1 MPYANRLTS
10 VFCQF
15 SGIHTKRLVIGSSS
29 GKQPI
34 GNSLSFMFTRQDAL
48 DLDTNDPLAKY
59 RERFIFTDPEVCYL
73 DGNSLGR
80 LPKSTVESINKF
92 LIEGWGARIVDGW
105 AEWIDKAETTGD
117 LIGRA
122 ALGAVAGQTL
132 AMDTTSVNFYRLVR
146 AAITARP
153 GRRTI
158 ITDEANFPTDRYI
171 MQGIAEELDLN
182 LVIIPNELLEHSTGE
197 SFSNELV
204 TPEILNP
211 HLTDDV
217 ALVTLSVVAY
227 RSGALHNIKELTDL
241 ARESGALMIW
251 DASHA
256 VGAVDMQFDRDG
268 VDLAVGCTYKYG
280 NSGPGSPAWLYVSK
294 RIQSELRMPIQGW
307 FAQRNQ
313 FLMGSKFEQTEG
325 MRGFQIASPSIVGLL
340 CIDEG
345 FGMIEEASISAI
357 NDKAAK
363 GTAMMIELFDQW
375 LDPLGFE
382 LVTPRDSNLR
392 GGHISIYHPDAAQIA
407 RGLRD
412 DMKVIPDYRAP
423 NSIRVAISPLA
434 TSYVEVFDG
443 FERIRDY
450 TKSGKYKDLDLSG
463 IKVS

>member
-1 MPYANRLTS
+1 
-10 VFCQF
+10 
-15 SGIHTKRLVIGSSS
+15 
-29 GKQPI
+29 
-34 GNSLSFMFTRQDAL
+34 MFTRQDAL
-48 DLDTNDPLAKY
+48 NLDAKDPLAKY
-59 RERFIFTDPEVCYL
+59 RDLFVFTDPDVCYL

-80 LPKSTVESINKF
+80 LPKSTVETINKF
-92 LIEGWGARIVDGW
+92 LIEGWGTKIVDGW
-105 AEWIDKAETTGD
+105 GEWIDKAETTGD
-117 LIGRA
+117 LIGRS
-122 ALGAVAGQTL
+122 ALGAAAGQTL

-146 AAITARP
+146 AAISARP
-153 GRRTI
+153 GRKTI

-171 MQGIAEELDLN
+171 MQGVAEELGLN
-182 LVIIPNELLEHSTGE
+182 LVVIPNDLQEHSTGE
-197 SFSNELV
+197 AFSDELV
-204 TPEILNP
+204 TPEILKPYLN
-211 HLTDDV
+211 DDV
-217 ALVTLSVVAY
+217 ALVTISVVAY

-241 ARESGALMIW
+241 VRASGALMVW

-294 RIQSELRMPIQGW
+294 RIQSELQMPIQGW

-313 FLMGSKFEQTEG
+313 FLMGSKFDQIEG
-325 MRGFQIASPSIVGLL
+325 MRGFQIASPSIIGLL

-345 FGMIEEASISAI
+345 FGMIEDATIAQINAKAS
-357 NDKAAK
+357 K
-363 GTAMMIELFDQW
+363 GTDMMIELFDQW
-375 LDPLGFE
+375 LVPLGYE
-382 LVTPRDSNLR
+382 LVTPRDSKLR
-392 GGHISIYHPDAAQIA
+392 GGHISIYHPDAGQIA

-423 NSIRVAISPLA
+423 NSIRLAISPLP

-450 TKSGKYKDLDLSG
+450 TQSGKYKDLDLSS

>member
-1 MPYANRLTS
+1 
-10 VFCQF
+10 
-15 SGIHTKRLVIGSSS
+15 
-29 GKQPI
+29 
-34 GNSLSFMFTRQDAL
+34 MFTRQAAL
-48 DLDTNDPLAKY
+48 DLDANDPLAKY
-59 RERFIFTDPEVCYL
+59 RERFVFTDPEVCYL

-92 LIEGWGARIVDGW
+92 LVEGWGTKVVDGW
-105 AEWIDKAETTGD
+105 GEWIDKAETTGD

-122 ALGAVAGQTL
+122 ALGAAAGQTL

-146 AAITARP
+146 AAISARP
-153 GRRTI
+153 GRKTI

-182 LVIIPNELLEHSTGE
+182 LIVIPNDLQEHSNGE
-197 SFSNELV
+197 TFSNELV
-204 TPEILNP
+204 TPEILKPYLN
-211 HLTDDV
+211 DDV
-217 ALVTLSVVAY
+217 ALVTISVVAY

-241 ARESGALMIW
+241 VRSHGALMVW

-294 RIQSELRMPIQGW
+294 QIQSELQMPIQGW

-313 FLMGSKFEQTEG
+313 FLMGSQFDQVEG
-325 MRGFQIASPSIVGLL
+325 MRGFQIASPSIIGLV

-345 FGMIEEASISAI
+345 FGMIEEASINKI
-357 NDKAAK
+357 NAKASK
-363 GTAMMIELFDQW
+363 GTDMMIELFDQW
-375 LDPLGFE
+375 LAPLGYE
-382 LVTPRDSNLR
+382 LVTPRDFQLR
-392 GGHISIYHPDAAQIA
+392 GGHITIYHPDAAQIA

-434 TSYVEVFDG
+434 TSFVEVFDG
-443 FERIRDY
+443 FQRIRDY
-450 TKSGKYKDLDLSG
+450 TESGKYKDLDLSKV
-463 IKVS
+463 KVS

>member
-1 MPYANRLTS
+1 
-10 VFCQF
+10 
-15 SGIHTKRLVIGSSS
+15 
-29 GKQPI
+29 
-34 GNSLSFMFTRQDAL
+34 MFTRQDAL
-48 DLDTNDPLAKY
+48 ALDATDPLASF
-59 RERFIFTDPEVCYL
+59 RNRFVFTDPEVCYL

-92 LIEGWGARIVDGW
+92 LIEGWGTKIVDGW

-122 ALGAVAGQTL
+122 ALGAAAGQTL

-146 AAITARP
+146 AAISARP

-171 MQGIAEELDLN
+171 MQGIADELELN
-182 LVIIPNELLEHSTGE
+182 LVVIPNDLQEHANGQT
-197 SFSNELV
+197 FSNEMV
-204 TPEILNP
+204 TSEILKPYLNA
-211 HLTDDV
+211 DV

-241 ARESGALMIW
+241 VRDSGALMIW

-280 NSGPGSPAWLYVSK
+280 NSGPGSPAWLYVSN
-294 RIQSELRMPIQGW
+294 RIQSELQMPIQGW

-313 FLMGSKFEQTEG
+313 FLMGSKFEQIEG
-325 MRGFQIASPSIVGLL
+325 MRGFQIASPSIIGLL
-340 CIDEG
+340 SIDEG
-345 FGMIEEASISAI
+345 FDMIEEASISEI
-357 NDKAAK
+357 NAKASK
-363 GTAMMIELFDQW
+363 GTDMMIELFDQW
-375 LDPLGFE
+375 LAPLGYE
-382 LVTPRDSNLR
+382 LITPRDSKLR
-392 GGHISIYHPDAAQIA
+392 GGHITIYHPDAAQIA

-443 FERIRDY
+443 FERIRNY
-450 TKSGKYKDLDLSG
+450 TQSEKYQDLDLSNV
-463 IKVS
+463 KVS

>member
-1 MPYANRLTS
+1 
-10 VFCQF
+10 
-15 SGIHTKRLVIGSSS
+15 
-29 GKQPI
+29 
-34 GNSLSFMFTRQDAL
+34 MFTRQDAL
-48 DLDTNDPLAKY
+48 DLDAKDPLAKY
-59 RERFIFTDPEVCYL
+59 RELFVFTDLDVCYL

-80 LPKSTVESINKF
+80 LPKATVETINKF
-92 LIEGWGARIVDGW
+92 LIEGWGTKIVDGW

-117 LIGRA
+117 LIGRS
-122 ALGAVAGQTL
+122 ALGAAAGQTL

-146 AAITARP
+146 AAISARP
-153 GRRTI
+153 GRNTI

-171 MQGIAEELDLN
+171 MQGIAEELGLN
-182 LVIIPNELLEHSTGE
+182 LVVIPNDLKEHSTGE
-197 SFSNELV
+197 TFSNELV
-204 TPEILNP
+204 TPEILKPYLN
-211 HLTDDV
+211 DDV

-241 ARESGALMIW
+241 VRASGALMVW

-294 RIQSELRMPIQGW
+294 RIQSELQMPIQGW

-313 FLMGSKFEQTEG
+313 FLMGSKFDQIEG
-325 MRGFQIASPSIVGLL
+325 MRGFQIASPSIIGLL
-340 CIDEG
+340 CVDEG
-345 FGMIEEASISAI
+345 FGMIEDATIAQINAKAS
-357 NDKAAK
+357 K
-363 GTAMMIELFDQW
+363 GTDMMIELFDQW
-375 LDPLGFE
+375 LVPLGYE
-382 LVTPRDSNLR
+382 LVTPRDSKLR

-423 NSIRVAISPLA
+423 NNIRLAISPLP

-450 TKSGKYKDLDLSG
+450 TQSGKYKDLDLSSV
-463 IKVS
+463 KVS

>member
-1 MPYANRLTS
+1 
-10 VFCQF
+10 
-15 SGIHTKRLVIGSSS
+15 
-29 GKQPI
+29 
-34 GNSLSFMFTRQDAL
+34 MFTRQDAL
-48 DLDTNDPLAKY
+48 DLDAKDPLAKY
-59 RERFIFTDPEVCYL
+59 RDLFVFTDPDVCYL

-80 LPKSTVESINKF
+80 LPKSTVETINKF
-92 LIEGWGARIVDGW
+92 LIEGWGTKIVDGW
-105 AEWIDKAETTGD
+105 GEWIDKAETTGD

-122 ALGAVAGQTL
+122 ALGAAAGQTL
-132 AMDTTSVNFYRLVR
+132 AIDTTSVNFYRLVR
-146 AAITARP
+146 AAISARP
-153 GRRTI
+153 GRKTI

-171 MQGIAEELDLN
+171 MQGIAEELGLN
-182 LVIIPNELLEHSTGE
+182 LVVIPNDLQEHSTGE
-197 SFSNELV
+197 TFSDELV
-204 TPEILNP
+204 TPEILKPYLN
-211 HLTDDV
+211 DDV
-217 ALVTLSVVAY
+217 ALVTISVVAY

-241 ARESGALMIW
+241 VRASGALMVW

-294 RIQSELRMPIQGW
+294 RIQSELEMPIQGW

-313 FLMGSKFEQTEG
+313 FLMGSKFDQIEG
-325 MRGFQIASPSIVGLL
+325 MRGFQIASPSIIGLL

-345 FGMIEEASISAI
+345 FGMIENATIAQINAKAS
-357 NDKAAK
+357 K
-363 GTAMMIELFDQW
+363 GTDMMIELFDQW
-375 LDPLGFE
+375 LVPLGFE
-382 LVTPRDSNLR
+382 LVTPRDSKLR

-450 TKSGKYKDLDLSG
+450 TKSGKYKALDLSSV
-463 IKVS
+463 KVS

>member
-1 MPYANRLTS
+1 ML
-10 VFCQF
+10 
-15 SGIHTKRLVIGSSS
+15 
-29 GKQPI
+29 
-34 GNSLSFMFTRQDAL
+34 TRQAAL
-48 DLDTNDPLAKY
+48 DLDAKDPLAKY
-59 RERFIFTDPEVCYL
+59 RDRFVFTDPDVCYL

-80 LPKSTVESINKF
+80 LPKATVETINKF
-92 LIEGWGARIVDGW
+92 LIEGWGTKIVDGW
-105 AEWIDKAETTGD
+105 GEWIDKAETTGD
-117 LIGRA
+117 LIGRS
-122 ALGAVAGQTL
+122 ALGAAAGQTL

-146 AAITARP
+146 AAISARP
-153 GRRTI
+153 GRKTI

-182 LVIIPNELLEHSTGE
+182 LVVIPNDLKEHSTGE
-197 SFSNELV
+197 TFSDELV

-211 HLTDDV
+211 YLNDDV

-227 RSGALHNIKELTDL
+227 RSGAFHNIKELTDL
-241 ARESGALMIW
+241 VRTSGALMVW

-294 RIQSELRMPIQGW
+294 RIQSELQMPIQGW

-313 FLMGSKFEQTEG
+313 FLMGSKFDQIEG
-325 MRGFQIASPSIVGLL
+325 MRGFQIASPSIIGLL

-345 FGMIEEASISAI
+345 FGMIEDATIAQINAKAS
-357 NDKAAK
+357 K
-363 GTAMMIELFDQW
+363 GTDMMIELFDQW
-375 LDPLGFE
+375 LVPLGYE
-382 LVTPRDSNLR
+382 LVTPRDSKLR

-423 NSIRVAISPLA
+423 NSIRLAISPLP

-450 TKSGKYKDLDLSG
+450 TQSGKYKDLDLSKV
-463 IKVS
+463 KVS

>member
-1 MPYANRLTS
+1 
-10 VFCQF
+10 
-15 SGIHTKRLVIGSSS
+15 
-29 GKQPI
+29 
-34 GNSLSFMFTRQDAL
+34 MFTRQDAL
-48 DLDTNDPLAKY
+48 DLDAKDPLAKY
-59 RERFIFTDPEVCYL
+59 RDLFVFTDPDVCYL

-80 LPKSTVESINKF
+80 LPKSTVETINKF
-92 LIEGWGARIVDGW
+92 LIEGWGTKIVDGW
-105 AEWIDKAETTGD
+105 GEWIDKAETTGD

-122 ALGAVAGQTL
+122 ALGAAAGQTL

-146 AAITARP
+146 AAISARP
-153 GRRTI
+153 GRKTI

-171 MQGIAEELDLN
+171 MQGIAEELGLN
-182 LVIIPNELLEHSTGE
+182 LVVIPNDLQEHSTGE
-197 SFSNELV
+197 TFSDELV
-204 TPEILNP
+204 TPEILKPYLN
-211 HLTDDV
+211 DDV

-227 RSGALHNIKELTDL
+227 RSGALHNIKVLTDL
-241 ARESGALMIW
+241 VRASGALMVW

-294 RIQSELRMPIQGW
+294 RIQAELRMPIQGW

-313 FLMGSKFEQTEG
+313 FLMGSAFDQIEG
-325 MRGFQIASPSIVGLL
+325 MRGFQIASPSIIGLL

-345 FGMIEEASISAI
+345 FGMIEEATIAQI
-357 NDKAAK
+357 NAKASK
-363 GTAMMIELFDQW
+363 GTDMMIELFDQW
-375 LDPLGFE
+375 LVPLGFE
-382 LVTPRDSNLR
+382 LVTPRDSKLR
-392 GGHISIYHPDAAQIA
+392 GGHISIYHPDAARIA

-423 NSIRVAISPLA
+423 NSIRLAISPLP

-450 TKSGKYKDLDLSG
+450 TQSGKYKDLDLSSV
-463 IKVS
+463 KVS

>member
-1 MPYANRLTS
+1 
-10 VFCQF
+10 
-15 SGIHTKRLVIGSSS
+15 
-29 GKQPI
+29 
-34 GNSLSFMFTRQDAL
+34 MFTRQDAL
-48 DLDTNDPLAKY
+48 DLDAKDPLAKY
-59 RERFIFTDPEVCYL
+59 RDLFVFTDPKVCYL

-80 LPKSTVESINKF
+80 LPKSTVETINKF
-92 LIEGWGARIVDGW
+92 LIEGWGTKIVDGW
-105 AEWIDKAETTGD
+105 GEWIDKAETTGD

-122 ALGAVAGQTL
+122 TLGAAAGQTL

-146 AAITARP
+146 AAISARP
-153 GRRTI
+153 GRKTI

-171 MQGIAEELDLN
+171 MQGIADELGLN
-182 LVIIPNELLEHSTGE
+182 LVVIPNDLQEHSTGE
-197 SFSNELV
+197 TFSDELV
-204 TPEILNP
+204 TPEILKPYLN
-211 HLTDDV
+211 DDV
-217 ALVTLSVVAY
+217 ALVTISVVAY

-241 ARESGALMIW
+241 VRASGALMVW

-294 RIQSELRMPIQGW
+294 RIQSELQMPIQGW

-313 FLMGSKFEQTEG
+313 FLMGSKFDQIEG
-325 MRGFQIASPSIVGLL
+325 MRGFQIASPSIIGLL

-345 FGMIEEASISAI
+345 FGMIEDATIAQINAKAS
-357 NDKAAK
+357 K
-363 GTAMMIELFDQW
+363 GTDMMIELFDQW
-375 LDPLGFE
+375 LVPLGYE
-382 LVTPRDSNLR
+382 LVTPRDSKLR

-423 NSIRVAISPLA
+423 NSIRLAISPLP

-450 TKSGKYKDLDLSG
+450 TQSGKYKDLDLSSV
-463 IKVS
+463 KVS

>member
-1 MPYANRLTS
+1 
-10 VFCQF
+10 
-15 SGIHTKRLVIGSSS
+15 
-29 GKQPI
+29 
-34 GNSLSFMFTRQDAL
+34 MFTRQDAL
-48 DLDTNDPLAKY
+48 DLDAKDPLAKY
-59 RERFIFTDPEVCYL
+59 RELFVFTDPDVCYL

-80 LPKSTVESINKF
+80 LPKSTVETINKF
-92 LIEGWGARIVDGW
+92 LIEDWGTKIVDGW
-105 AEWIDKAETTGD
+105 GEWIDKAETTGD

-122 ALGAVAGQTL
+122 ALGAAAGQTL

-146 AAITARP
+146 AAISARP
-153 GRRTI
+153 GRKTI

-171 MQGIAEELDLN
+171 MQGIAEELGLN
-182 LVIIPNELLEHSTGE
+182 LVVIPNDLQEHSTGE
-197 SFSNELV
+197 TFSDELV
-204 TPEILNP
+204 TPEILKP
-211 HLTDDV
+211 YLSDDV
-217 ALVTLSVVAY
+217 ALVTISVVAY

-241 ARESGALMIW
+241 VRTSGALMVW

-294 RIQSELRMPIQGW
+294 RIQSELQMPIQGW

-313 FLMGSKFEQTEG
+313 FLMGSKFDQIEG
-325 MRGFQIASPSIVGLL
+325 MRGFQIASPSIIGLL

-345 FGMIEEASISAI
+345 FGMIEDATIAQINAKAS
-357 NDKAAK
+357 K
-363 GTAMMIELFDQW
+363 GTDMMIELFDQW
-375 LDPLGFE
+375 LVPLGFE
-382 LVTPRDSNLR
+382 LVTPRDSKLR

-423 NSIRVAISPLA
+423 NSIRLAISPLP

-450 TKSGKYKDLDLSG
+450 TQSGKYKDLDLSSV
-463 IKVS
+463 KVS

>member
-1 MPYANRLTS
+1 
-10 VFCQF
+10 
-15 SGIHTKRLVIGSSS
+15 
-29 GKQPI
+29 
-34 GNSLSFMFTRQDAL
+34 MFTRQAAL
-48 DLDTNDPLAKY
+48 DLDASDPLAKY
-59 RERFIFTDPEVCYL
+59 RERFVFTDPEVCYL

-92 LIEGWGARIVDGW
+92 LVEGWGTKVVDGW
-105 AEWIDKAETTGD
+105 GEWIDKAETTGD

-122 ALGAVAGQTL
+122 ALGAAAGQTL

-146 AAITARP
+146 AAISARP
-153 GRRTI
+153 GRKTI

-182 LVIIPNELLEHSTGE
+182 LIVIPNDLQEHSNGE
-197 SFSNELV
+197 TFSNELV
-204 TPEILNP
+204 TPEILKP
-211 HLTDDV
+211 YLSDDV
-217 ALVTLSVVAY
+217 ALVTISVVAY
-227 RSGALHNIKELTDL
+227 RSGALHNIKDLTDL
-241 ARESGALMIW
+241 VRSHGALMVW

-256 VGAVDMQFDRDG
+256 VGAVDMQFDRDD

-294 RIQSELRMPIQGW
+294 RIQAELQMPIQGW

-313 FLMGSKFEQTEG
+313 FLMGSQFDQVEG
-325 MRGFQIASPSIVGLL
+325 MRGFQIASPSIIGLL

-345 FGMIEEASISAI
+345 FGMIEEASIKQI
-357 NDKAAK
+357 NAKASK
-363 GTAMMIELFDQW
+363 GTDMMIELFDQW
-375 LDPLGFE
+375 LAPLGYE
-382 LVTPRDSNLR
+382 LVTPRASKLR

-434 TSYVEVFDG
+434 TSYAEVFDG

-450 TKSGKYKDLDLSG
+450 TESGKYQELDLSNV
-463 IKVS
+463 KVS

>member
-1 MPYANRLTS
+1 
-10 VFCQF
+10 
-15 SGIHTKRLVIGSSS
+15 
-29 GKQPI
+29 
-34 GNSLSFMFTRQDAL
+34 MFTRQDAL
-48 DLDTNDPLAKY
+48 DLDAKDPLAKY
-59 RERFIFTDPEVCYL
+59 RDSFVFTDPDVCYL

-80 LPKSTVESINKF
+80 LPKSTVETINKF
-92 LIEGWGARIVDGW
+92 LIEDWGTKIVDGW
-105 AEWIDKAETTGD
+105 GEWIDKAETTGD

-122 ALGAVAGQTL
+122 ALGAAAGQTL

-146 AAITARP
+146 AAISARP
-153 GRRTI
+153 GRKTI

-171 MQGIAEELDLN
+171 MQGIAEELGLN
-182 LVIIPNELLEHSTGE
+182 LVVIPNDLQEHSTGE
-197 SFSNELV
+197 TFSDELV
-204 TPEILNP
+204 TPEILKP
-211 HLTDDV
+211 YLSDDV
-217 ALVTLSVVAY
+217 ALVTISVVAY

-241 ARESGALMIW
+241 VRASGALMVW

-294 RIQSELRMPIQGW
+294 RIQSELQMPIQGW

-313 FLMGSKFEQTEG
+313 FLMGSKFDQIEG
-325 MRGFQIASPSIVGLL
+325 MRGFQIASPSIIGLL

-345 FGMIEEASISAI
+345 FGMIEDATIAQINAKAS
-357 NDKAAK
+357 K
-363 GTAMMIELFDQW
+363 GTDMMIELFDQW
-375 LDPLGFE
+375 LVPLGFE
-382 LVTPRDSNLR
+382 LVTPRDSKLR

-423 NSIRVAISPLA
+423 NSIRLAISPLP

-450 TKSGKYKDLDLSG
+450 TQSGKYKDLDLSSV
-463 IKVS
+463 KVS

>member
-1 MPYANRLTS
+1 M
-10 VFCQF
+10 F
-15 SGIHTKRLVIGSSS
+15 S
-29 GKQPI
+29 
-34 GNSLSFMFTRQDAL
+34 RQDAL
-48 DLDTNDPLAKY
+48 DLDAKDPLAKY
-59 RERFIFTDPEVCYL
+59 RELFVFTDPDVCYL

-80 LPKSTVESINKF
+80 LPKSTVETINKF
-92 LIEGWGARIVDGW
+92 LIEGWGTKIVDGW
-105 AEWIDKAETTGD
+105 GEWIDKAETTGD

-122 ALGAVAGQTL
+122 ALGAAAGQTL

-146 AAITARP
+146 AAISARP
-153 GRRTI
+153 GRKTI

-171 MQGIAEELDLN
+171 MQGIAEELGLN
-182 LVIIPNELLEHSTGE
+182 LVVIPNDLQEHSTGE
-197 SFSNELV
+197 TFSDELV
-204 TPEILNP
+204 TPEILKP
-211 HLTDDV
+211 YLSDDV
-217 ALVTLSVVAY
+217 ALVTISVVAY

-241 ARESGALMIW
+241 VRTSGALMVW

-294 RIQSELRMPIQGW
+294 RIQSELQMPIQGW

-313 FLMGSKFEQTEG
+313 FLMGSKFDQIEG
-325 MRGFQIASPSIVGLL
+325 MRGFQIASPSIIGLL

-345 FGMIEEASISAI
+345 FGMIEDATIAQINAKAS
-357 NDKAAK
+357 K
-363 GTAMMIELFDQW
+363 GTDKMIELFDQW
-375 LDPLGFE
+375 LVPLGFE
-382 LVTPRDSNLR
+382 LVTPRDSKLR

-423 NSIRVAISPLA
+423 NSIRLAISPLP

-450 TKSGKYKDLDLSG
+450 TQSGKYKDLDLSSV
-463 IKVS
+463 KVS

>member
-1 MPYANRLTS
+1 
-10 VFCQF
+10 
-15 SGIHTKRLVIGSSS
+15 
-29 GKQPI
+29 
-34 GNSLSFMFTRQDAL
+34 MFTRQDAL
-48 DLDTNDPLAKY
+48 DLDAKDPLAKY
-59 RERFIFTDPEVCYL
+59 RDLFVFTDPKVCYL

-80 LPKSTVESINKF
+80 LPKSTVETINKF
-92 LIEGWGARIVDGW
+92 LIEGWGTKIVDGW
-105 AEWIDKAETTGD
+105 GEWIDKAETTGD

-122 ALGAVAGQTL
+122 ALGAAAGQTL

-146 AAITARP
+146 AAISARP
-153 GRRTI
+153 GRKTI

-171 MQGIAEELDLN
+171 MQGIADELGLN
-182 LVIIPNELLEHSTGE
+182 LVVIPNDLQEHSTGE
-197 SFSNELV
+197 TFSDELV
-204 TPEILNP
+204 TPEILKPYLN
-211 HLTDDV
+211 DDV
-217 ALVTLSVVAY
+217 ALVTISVVAY

-241 ARESGALMIW
+241 VRASGALLVW

-294 RIQSELRMPIQGW
+294 RIQSELQMPIQGW

-313 FLMGSKFEQTEG
+313 FLMGSKFDQIEG
-325 MRGFQIASPSIVGLL
+325 MRGFQIASPSIIGLL

-345 FGMIEEASISAI
+345 FGMIEDATIAQINAKAS
-357 NDKAAK
+357 N
-363 GTAMMIELFDQW
+363 GTDMMIELFDQW
-375 LDPLGFE
+375 LVPLGYE
-382 LVTPRDSNLR
+382 LVTPRDSKLR

-423 NSIRVAISPLA
+423 NSIRVAISPLP

-443 FERIRDY
+443 FVRIRDY
-450 TKSGKYKDLDLSG
+450 TQSGKYKDLDLSSV
-463 IKVS
+463 KVS

>member
-1 MPYANRLTS
+1 
-10 VFCQF
+10 
-15 SGIHTKRLVIGSSS
+15 
-29 GKQPI
+29 
-34 GNSLSFMFTRQDAL
+34 MFTRQDAIVL
-48 DLDTNDPLAKY
+48 DAKDPLAKY
-59 RERFIFTDPEVCYL
+59 RDLFIFTDPDVCYL

-80 LPKSTVESINKF
+80 LPKATVETINKF
-92 LIEGWGARIVDGW
+92 LIEGWGTKIVDGW
-105 AEWIDKAETTGD
+105 GEWIDKAETTGD

-122 ALGAVAGQTL
+122 ALGAAAGQTL

-146 AAITARP
+146 AAISARP
-153 GRRTI
+153 GRKTI

-171 MQGIAEELDLN
+171 MQGIAEELGLN
-182 LVIIPNELLEHSTGE
+182 LVVIPNDLQEHSTGE
-197 SFSNELV
+197 SFSDELV
-204 TPEILNP
+204 TPEILRPYLN
-211 HLTDDV
+211 DDV

-241 ARESGALMIW
+241 VRASGALMVW

-280 NSGPGSPAWLYVSK
+280 NSGPGSPAWLYVNK
-294 RIQSELRMPIQGW
+294 RIQAELRMPIQGW

-313 FLMGSKFEQTEG
+313 FLMGSAFDQIEG
-325 MRGFQIASPSIVGLL
+325 MRGFQIASPSIIGLL

-345 FGMIEEASISAI
+345 FGMIEDATIAQINAKAS
-357 NDKAAK
+357 K
-363 GTAMMIELFDQW
+363 GTDMMVELFDQW
-375 LDPLGFE
+375 LAPLGYE
-382 LVTPRDSNLR
+382 LVTPRDSKLR

-412 DMKVIPDYRAP
+412 YMNVIPDYRAP
-423 NSIRVAISPLA
+423 NSIRLAISPLP

-450 TKSGKYKDLDLSG
+450 TRSGKYKDLDLSNV
-463 IKVS
+463 KVS

>member
-1 MPYANRLTS
+1 
-10 VFCQF
+10 
-15 SGIHTKRLVIGSSS
+15 
-29 GKQPI
+29 
-34 GNSLSFMFTRQDAL
+34 MFTRKDAI
-48 DLDTNDPLAKY
+48 DLDANDPLAKY
-59 RERFIFTDPEVCYL
+59 RERFVFTDSEVCYL

-80 LPKSTVESINKF
+80 LPKSTVESINNF
-92 LIEGWGARIVDGW
+92 LIEGWGTKIVDGW

-122 ALGAVAGQTL
+122 ALGAAAGQTL

-146 AAITARP
+146 AAISARP
-153 GRRTI
+153 RRRTI

-171 MQGIAEELDLN
+171 MQGIADELDLH
-182 LVIIPNELLEHSTGE
+182 LVVIPNDLQSHAAGE
-197 SFSNELV
+197 EFSDELV
-204 TPEILNP
+204 TTEILKP
-211 HLTDDV
+211 YLTEDV

-227 RSGALHNIKELTDL
+227 RSGALHEVKEITDL
-241 ARESGALMIW
+241 VRESGALMVW

-256 VGAVDMQFDRDG
+256 VGAVDLQFDRDG

-294 RIQSELRMPIQGW
+294 RIQSEIQMPIQGW

-357 NDKAAK
+357 NKKASK
-363 GTAMMIELFDQW
+363 GTEMMIELFEQW
-375 LDPLGFE
+375 LAPLGFE
-382 LVTPRDSNLR
+382 LVTPRDSTRR
-392 GGHISIYHPDAAQIA
+392 GGHITIYHPEAAQIA

-423 NSIRVAISPLA
+423 NSIRLAISPLA
-434 TSYVEVFDG
+434 TSYVEVFEG

-450 TKSGKYKDLDLSG
+450 TISGKYQNLDLSG
-463 IKVS
+463 VKVS

>member
-1 MPYANRLTS
+1 
-10 VFCQF
+10 
-15 SGIHTKRLVIGSSS
+15 
-29 GKQPI
+29 
-34 GNSLSFMFTRQDAL
+34 MFTRQDAL
-48 DLDTNDPLAKY
+48 DLDAKDPLAKY
-59 RERFIFTDPEVCYL
+59 RELFVFTDPDVCYL

-80 LPKSTVESINKF
+80 LPKSTVETINKF
-92 LIEGWGARIVDGW
+92 LIEGWGTKIVDGW
-105 AEWIDKAETTGD
+105 GEWIDKAETTGD

-122 ALGAVAGQTL
+122 ALGAAAGQTL

-146 AAITARP
+146 AAISARP
-153 GRRTI
+153 GRKTI

-171 MQGIAEELDLN
+171 MQGIAEELGLN
-182 LVIIPNELLEHSTGE
+182 LVVIPNDLQEHSTGE
-197 SFSNELV
+197 TFSDELV
-204 TPEILNP
+204 TPEILKP
-211 HLTDDV
+211 YLSDDV
-217 ALVTLSVVAY
+217 ALVTISVVAY

-241 ARESGALMIW
+241 VRASGALMVW

-280 NSGPGSPAWLYVSK
+280 NSGPGSPAWLYASK
-294 RIQSELRMPIQGW
+294 RIQSELQMPIQGW

-313 FLMGSKFEQTEG
+313 FLMGSKFDQIEG
-325 MRGFQIASPSIVGLL
+325 MRGFQIASPSIIGLL

-345 FGMIEEASISAI
+345 FGMIEDATIAQINAKAS
-357 NDKAAK
+357 K
-363 GTAMMIELFDQW
+363 GTDMMIELFDQW
-375 LDPLGFE
+375 LVPLGFE
-382 LVTPRDSNLR
+382 LVTPRDSKLR

-423 NSIRVAISPLA
+423 NSIRLAISPLP

-450 TKSGKYKDLDLSG
+450 TQSGKYKDLDLSSV
-463 IKVS
+463 KVS

>member
-1 MPYANRLTS
+1 
-10 VFCQF
+10 
-15 SGIHTKRLVIGSSS
+15 
-29 GKQPI
+29 
-34 GNSLSFMFTRQDAL
+34 MFTRQAAL
-48 DLDTNDPLAKY
+48 DLDANDPLAKY
-59 RERFIFTDPEVCYL
+59 RDRFVFTDPEVCYL

-92 LIEGWGARIVDGW
+92 LVEGWGTKVVDGW
-105 AEWIDKAETTGD
+105 GEWIDKAETTGD

-122 ALGAVAGQTL
+122 ALGAAAGQTL

-146 AAITARP
+146 AAISARP
-153 GRRTI
+153 GRKTI

-182 LVIIPNELLEHSTGE
+182 LVVIPNDLQAHSNGE
-197 SFSNELV
+197 TFSNELV
-204 TPEILNP
+204 TPEILKPYLN
-211 HLTDDV
+211 DDV
-217 ALVTLSVVAY
+217 ALVTISVVAY
-227 RSGALHNIKELTDL
+227 RSGALHNIKDLTDL
-241 ARESGALMIW
+241 VRSHGALMVW

-294 RIQSELRMPIQGW
+294 QIQSELQMPIQGW

-313 FLMGSKFEQTEG
+313 FLMGSQFDQVEG
-325 MRGFQIASPSIVGLL
+325 MRGFQIASPSIIGLL

-345 FGMIEEASISAI
+345 FGMIEEASIKQI
-357 NDKAAK
+357 NAKASK
-363 GTAMMIELFDQW
+363 GTNMMIELFDQW
-375 LDPLGFE
+375 LAPLGYE
-382 LVTPRDSNLR
+382 LITPRDSQLR
-392 GGHISIYHPDAAQIA
+392 GGHITIYHPDAAQIA

-450 TKSGKYKDLDLSG
+450 TKSGKYKELDLSNV
-463 IKVS
+463 KVS